1 MMNQI
6 KKILE
11 DAMNFYGD
19 MYLKDL
25 NRTKNILKLR

>member
-1 MMNQI
+1 MMNRI

-19 MYLKDL
+19 MYMKDL
-25 NRTKNILKLR
+25 NRTKNILKLN